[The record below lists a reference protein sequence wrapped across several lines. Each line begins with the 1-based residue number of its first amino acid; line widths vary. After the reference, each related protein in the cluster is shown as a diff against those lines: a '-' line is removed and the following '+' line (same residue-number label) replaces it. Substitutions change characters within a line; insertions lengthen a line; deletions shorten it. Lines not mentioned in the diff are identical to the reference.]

1 MGDCITFDVL
11 FYLMIDIMHLHMSR
25 LGTLMPEGL
34 DVCFVQQGVKSTEVW
49 HMWFFPGTLIW
60 YYTQTNKQTNKQTN
74 THTHTHTERH
84 TTHSGASRLTHS
96 YKYIFT
102 PPFICSQQL
111 SVLYWIDN
119 SLINKNSFPRCLF
132 FSTIIHLKRSC
143 LLIRCYKTKF
153 LKSYWCK

>member
-1 MGDCITFDVL
+1 MNTPPPPLYYLPPFFQLLSNHHFPVTSNPHLPCSFFDWMGDCITFDVL

-74 THTHTHTERH
+74 THTHTHTH
-84 TTHSGASRLTHS
+84 THTQKDTQHTQVPADSHTHINIYLHHLLSAHNS
-96 YKYIFT
+96 YLYYIE
-102 PPFICSQQL
+102 
-111 SVLYWIDN
+111 
-119 SLINKNSFPRCLF
+119 
-132 FSTIIHLKRSC
+132 
-143 LLIRCYKTKF
+143 
-153 LKSYWCK
+153 